1 MVGVVVVLLFD
12 FFLGVVKNGI
22 ATAFVSVVVLVV
34 LLDLIFLLE

>member
-12 FFLGVVKNGI
+12 IFPGVVTNGI
-22 ATAFVSVVVLVV
+22 ATAFVSVVVIVV

>member
-22 ATAFVSVVVLVV
+22 ATAFVSVVVLVD